1 MNRIGIET
9 RSANGL
15 PIVALA
21 GELDLSQ
28 VGVVEQA
35 LRGAERARPDT
46 LVLDLSGLT
55 FLDSSGLRLV
65 LEADR
70 RARVEGRRLAVVP
83 GPEAVHRVFLIA
95 LLDKRL
101 EFIEQQNQVPQ
112 VATKAVE
119 PPAHEHVKSPPLRVR
134 AELVESRSL
143 VLGP

>member
-1 MNRIGIET
+1 MTTIGIET
-9 RSANGL
+9 RRFNGL

-28 VGVVEQA
+28 VGLVEQA
-35 LRGAERARPDT
+35 LRGAERSKPET
-46 LVLDLSGLT
+46 LVLDLSGVT

-70 RARVEGRRLAVVP
+70 RARVEGRRLTVVP

-101 EFIEQQNQVPQ
+101 EFIDDP
-112 VATKAVE
+112 T
-119 PPAHEHVKSPPLRVR
+119 
-134 AELVESRSL
+134 SL
-143 VLGP
+143 GGGDEDA

>member
-35 LRGAERARPDT
+35 LRGAERARPNT

-101 EFIEQQNQVPQ
+101 EFIDDPTGDGGGDED
-112 VATKAVE
+112 A
-119 PPAHEHVKSPPLRVR
+119 
-134 AELVESRSL
+134 
-143 VLGP
+143 